1 MIEPRSPALQAGSL
15 PAEPPGKPVKS
26 SLNHMMNNKSGKISQ
41 ASKYFHN
48 FAKMF
53 MLVVSLEAKDRE
65 RHLLFQKL
73 PDPRNSVL

>member
-26 SLNHMMNNKSGKISQ
+26 SLNDKTSNKSGKISQ

-53 MLVVSLEAKDRE
+53 MLVGVTGGQIE
-65 RHLLFQKL
+65 RGEQFQML
-73 PDPRNSVL
+73 PDPRNSVF